1 LGQNRAFPDHAVS
14 PAIATLALIL
24 SAGLLFMVPLL
35 PAIVEL
41 RLKRDAQPLNVI
53 QQYGGDI
60 RHFAQGF
67 RKIAV
72 KLQPQLQECV
82 ASGATATGTLPDG
95 DGYVLL
101 GGAGESYLV
110 AATKADSTWRSIVAA
125 GTDIALPDGL
135 TFAKEIYAAGDLTGG
150 ERSTFRAILGDK
162 DIHLRRGSK
171 VIRWAHAAQIFQAD
185 HDCDLFGR
193 ISADQEIQL
202 QSGCVF
208 QRMGAPMIVLGFSD
222 TAASQSPSRSMNA
235 AADATPPLAGRTLY
249 DGDLEIRA
257 GEVIPGS
264 IVTRGKLHIGASAHV
279 LGSVK
284 SNGDLTV
291 GAGASVDGSLLSAT
305 TMDIGPNCRIG
316 GPQLAERAIS
326 IESGTHCGAAGDP
339 TTVAAPTIELEEG
352 VVVFGSLWA
361 RNEGRVV
368 PKA

>member
-1 LGQNRAFPDHAVS
+1 VS
-14 PAIATLALIL
+14 PAIATLVLIL

-95 DGYVLL
+95 DEYVLL
-101 GGAGESYLV
+101 GGAGESYL
-110 AATKADSTWRSIVAA
+110 AASTVDSIWRSIVAA
-125 GTDIALPDGL
+125 GTDLALPDGL
-135 TFAKEIYAAGDLTGG
+135 TFAKEIYAVGDLTGG

-171 VIRWAHAAQIFQAD
+171 VIRWAHAAQIFRAD

-222 TAASQSPSRSMNA
+222 TTASQSPSRSMNA
-235 AADATPPLAGRTLY
+235 AADATPPPAGRTLY

-264 IVTRGKLHIGASAHV
+264 IVTRGKLYIGASAHV

-305 TMDIGPNCRIG
+305 TAHIGPNCRIG
-316 GPQLAERAIS
+316 GPLLAERGIS
-326 IESGTHCGAAGDP
+326 IESGTHCGATGNP

-368 PKA
+368 PRA